1 MSTAHAAPTPPT
13 PRPLPPARDAG
24 HPTLDAAYQALM
36 DSGRTGA
43 QIHDTVR
50 AEIGERPVHIY
61 GALGRAASLLI
72 QRLRDAGLTIAS
84 GYDRRGDGS
93 VGGAGFPVE
102 ASTGVTALRPDDVL
116 ILAAGSAQLIESMAA
131 EVTRLTQGRPPRMID
146 GRKLTYLTQN
156 AHCATLA
163 ERGAHEDLLTC
174 ISYHTKPFTC
184 EHFKRATEKLAM
196 REVPQV
202 IKSEGAAL
210 NSVGYLV
217 SEWCNLRCAQCC
229 EAVPYLDSKD
239 RVTTADVVADLTR
252 LTASIKFLHRLDLVG
267 GEPFAH
273 KEITD
278 IVRAVRAL
286 PGIGYIAVFTNGTI
300 MPSDELC
307 EALVSERIIV
317 TNSDYSQSLDDN
329 KRAKIVATVAKLRRF
344 GVKVVQIADRYWFDL
359 INFTPNGVD
368 EARLASVYSECFLEC
383 CRRLHRGTLYHCTVQ
398 ANGIKLGALEK
409 ANVVE
414 IHDADPAVIAE
425 QLSAFENERFIEACR
440 NCALPAGAREVVAAQ
455 QLKLGEIP
463 VVARRD

>member
-1 MSTAHAAPTPPT
+1 MSTTRSNAMPQAHPFVQADRATSH
-13 PRPLPPARDAG
+13 A
-24 HPTLDAAYQALM
+24 TLDNAYQALM
-36 DSGRTGA
+36 DTGRTGP
-43 QIHDTVR
+43 QIQALVR
-50 AEIGERPVHIY
+50 AEIGERPIHIY
-61 GALGRAASLLI
+61 GALGRAAGLLI
-72 QRLRDAGLTIAS
+72 QRLRDAGLTIVS
-84 GYDRRGDGS
+84 GYDRRGDGTDTA
-93 VGGAGFPVE
+93 AGFPIK
-102 ASTGVTALRPDDVL
+102 ASTEVTKLTPNDVL
-116 ILAAGSAQLIESMAA
+116 ILAAGSAQLVESMQA
-131 EVTRLTQGRPPRMID
+131 EITRLTAGQSPHMLD

-163 ERGAHEDLLTC
+163 ERGEHEDLLTC
-174 ISYHTKPFTC
+174 ISYHTKPFKC

-202 IKSEGAAL
+202 IKPEGAEL

-239 RVTTADVVADLTR
+239 MVTTADVVADLTR
-252 LTASIKFLHRLDLVG
+252 LTASIKFLHRLDIVG

-278 IVRAVRAL
+278 IVHAVRAL

-307 EALVSERIIV
+307 KALVSERIIV

-329 KRAKIVATVAKLRRF
+329 KRAKIVATVEKLRRF

-359 INFTPNGVD
+359 INFTPNGVPED
-368 EARLASVYSECFLEC
+368 RLASVYSECFLEC

-414 IHDADPAVIAE
+414 IHDAAPAVIAE
-425 QLSAFENERFIEACR
+425 QLSAFEHERFIEACR
-440 NCALPAGAREVVAAQ
+440 SCALPAGAREVVAAQ

-463 VVARRD
+463 VITK